1 MFSISISINCF
12 IILCIFLLFDRIS
25 LIFLLFFGKRICLKT
40 VLAFLVLLIVFL
52 FENNFMSLSFTLLKD
67 ADLKLSLLFFEE
79 DKLFIFF
86 KYIKIFSPVLFS
98 LFLLTPFKTL

>member
-1 MFSISISINCF
+1 
-12 IILCIFLLFDRIS
+12 
-25 LIFLLFFGKRICLKT
+25 
-40 VLAFLVLLIVFL
+40 
-52 FENNFMSLSFTLLKD
+52 MSLSFTLLKD

-86 KYIKIFSPVLFS
+86 KYIKMFSPVLFS